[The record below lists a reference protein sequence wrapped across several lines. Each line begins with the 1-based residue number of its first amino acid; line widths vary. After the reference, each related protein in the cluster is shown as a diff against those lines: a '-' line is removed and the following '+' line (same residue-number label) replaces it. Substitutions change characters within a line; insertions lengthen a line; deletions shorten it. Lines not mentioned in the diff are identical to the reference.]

1 LRPLHGY
8 EANEAIAFG
17 YPREACVEQQALW
30 PLAIGDERH
39 NQRRATASSIYLY
52 LRRITPRRQRK

>member
-30 PLAIGDERH
+30 LSATSAIINGG
-39 NQRRATASSIYLY
+39 RRPYLF
-52 LRRITPRRQRK
+52 ISFSEE